1 MKSVKFILIAIE
13 IACVIGIICLEFC
26 TDWPFAEE
34 TGNAFALRVL
44 IILLAING
52 IVCQREQQAIDLD
65 EECV

>member
-1 MKSVKFILIAIE
+1 MKSVKIIFIAME
-13 IACVIGIICLEFC
+13 IACIISVVCLEFC

-34 TGNAFALRVL
+34 TGNAPALRVL

>member
-1 MKSVKFILIAIE
+1 MKSVKFIFIAIE
-13 IACVIGIICLEFC
+13 IACIISVVCLEFF
-26 TDWPFAEE
+26 TNWIFAEE
-34 TGNAFALRVL
+34 TGNAFVLRVL